1 MLQCSIFCKDYHV
14 LDYSKTL
21 KSFAQA
27 WMEESLKGIFITG
40 TFFESSKSPFKVGSH
55 ISPPPLSFIFG
66 YFFLFKINVILD
78 FR

>member
-40 TFFESSKSPFKVGSH
+40 LTE
-55 ISPPPLSFIFG
+55 
-66 YFFLFKINVILD
+66 LFKKIFTTL
-78 FR
+78 